1 MVVIPLYSVKIVRGS
16 RFERLRISTDG
27 WLEYLDSL
35 YVVLSIITPST
46 QYKIIYVHQ
55 INLFIYIFEYYLVTF
70 NEALIFKTFELKQ
83 I

>member
-46 QYKIIYVHQ
+46 QYQIIYVHQ
-55 INLFIYIFEYYLVTF
+55 ITLFIYIFEYYLVTF